1 MTKPLS
7 KKEPEM
13 KPDRDTKSE
22 KKSGS
27 ILTNIIVTSMVC
39 GIFVCTNYFLQQKL
53 LKTQL
58 KTVTADGMG
67 LDEEARLNRPEKGI
81 ILDLGEF
88 TMNLSDVNPRR
99 FLKISVA
106 IEVTNPRGA
115 SSSITSGGHG
125 GHGGEKVNPLLA
137 EMEQY
142 RPAIRDSIITVMT
155 SKNSH
160 ELATAAGK
168 ELAKQEISDV
178 VNDVFDGERE
188 VMRVSFGE
196 FIMQ

>member
-1 MTKPLS
+1 MTKPVS
-7 KKEPEM
+7 KKEPEIR
-13 KPDRDTKSE
+13 PTDNKSE
-22 KKSGS
+22 KKGS
-27 ILTNIIVTSMVC
+27 IFANIIVTSIVC
-39 GIFVCTNYFLQQKL
+39 GIFVGANYFLQQNL
-53 LKTQL
+53 LKSQL
-58 KTVTADGMG
+58 KTVTAEGMG

-106 IEVTNPRGA
+106 IEVTNPHGVDTTA
-115 SSSITSGGHG
+115 PNGGHG
-125 GHGGEKVNPLLA
+125 EKTNPLLA

-168 ELAKQEISDV
+168 ELAKQEITDA